1 MLNYNRLMTSFFRDP
16 ELLQEEHELF
26 TLPRSQHW
34 TGAQIHHFLED
45 MKKQAD
51 LACRLD
57 IPMEAKIHYRDLF
70 TRLIKTYGH

>member
-1 MLNYNRLMTSFFRDP
+1 MTSFFNDP
-16 ELLQEEHELF
+16 DVIQEEMELF
-26 TLPRSQHW
+26 KLPRIQKW

-57 IPMEAKIHYRDLF
+57 VPMEAKIHYRDLF

>member
-1 MLNYNRLMTSFFRDP
+1 MLNYSSLMTSFFNDP
-16 ELLQEEHELF
+16 DLMHEEKELF
-26 TLPRSQHW
+26 KLPRSQNW

-57 IPMEAKIHYRDLF
+57 VPMEAKIHYRDLF

>member
-1 MLNYNRLMTSFFRDP
+1 MLNYNILMTSFFNDP
-16 ELLQEEHELF
+16 DVIEEETELF
-26 TLPRSQHW
+26 KLPRNQNW

-45 MKKQAD
+45 MKTQAD

-57 IPMEAKIHYRDLF
+57 VAMEAKIHYRDLF

>member
-1 MLNYNRLMTSFFRDP
+1 MTSFFNDP
-16 ELLQEEHELF
+16 DVMQEETELF
-26 TLPRSQHW
+26 NLPRSQNW

-45 MKKQAD
+45 MRNQAD

-57 IPMEAKIHYRDLF
+57 IPTEAKIHYRDLF

>member
-1 MLNYNRLMTSFFRDP
+1 MLNYNSPMTSFFRDP

-34 TGAQIHHFLED
+34 PGAQIHHFLED
-45 MKKQAD
+45 MKKQAA

>member
-1 MLNYNRLMTSFFRDP
+1 MLNYNRPMTSFFRDP
-16 ELLQEEHELF
+16 DLLQEEHELF

-34 TGAQIHHFLED
+34 TGAQIHRFLED

-51 LACRLD
+51 LARHLD

>member
-1 MLNYNRLMTSFFRDP
+1 MLNYNILMTSFFNDP
-16 ELLQEEHELF
+16 DVIQEEIELF
-26 TLPRSQHW
+26 KLHRSQHW

-57 IPMEAKIHYRDLF
+57 VPMEAKIHYRDLF

>member
-1 MLNYNRLMTSFFRDP
+1 MLNYNSPMTSFFNDP
-16 ELLQEEHELF
+16 DVIQEEAELF
-26 TLPRSQHW
+26 KLPRSQNW

-57 IPMEAKIHYRDLF
+57 VPMEAKIHYRDLF
-70 TRLIKTYGH
+70 TRLVKTYGH

>member
-1 MLNYNRLMTSFFRDP
+1 MLNYNSFMTSFFGDP
-16 ELLQEEHELF
+16 DVLQQEKDLF
-26 TLPRSQHW
+26 QIPRSQNW
-34 TGAQIHHFLED
+34 NGAQIHHFLED

-57 IPMEAKIHYRDLF
+57 IPMEAKVHYRDLF

>member
-1 MLNYNRLMTSFFRDP
+1 MLNYNILMTSFFNDP
-16 ELLQEEHELF
+16 DVIQEEIELF
-26 TLPRSQHW
+26 KLPRSQNW

-57 IPMEAKIHYRDLF
+57 VPMEAKIHYRDLF

>member
-1 MLNYNRLMTSFFRDP
+1 MLNYNILMTSFFRDP
-16 ELLQEEHELF
+16 DVLQEEGDLF
-26 TLPRSQHW
+26 ELPRSQNW

-45 MKKQAD
+45 IKTQAD
-51 LACRLD
+51 LAFRLD

>member
-1 MLNYNRLMTSFFRDP
+1 MLNYNSPMTSFFNDP
-16 ELLQEEHELF
+16 DVIQEEMELF
-26 TLPRSQHW
+26 KLPRSHNW

-57 IPMEAKIHYRDLF
+57 VPMEAKIHYRDLF

>member
-1 MLNYNRLMTSFFRDP
+1 MLNYNSPMTSFFNDP
-16 ELLQEEHELF
+16 DVIQEETELF
-26 TLPRSQHW
+26 KLPRSQNW